1 MTNPLPCF
9 EFASAGRIVFGSGSL
24 DQIGVIGRDWGPR
37 VLVVTGSRADRA
49 SILLSHVENAG
60 FCPVVLS
67 VPGEPTLDWVQEAV
81 VVSKSEKCDWVI
93 GFGGGSAVDAGKAV
107 AIMHTQDG
115 ELLDYVEVIGNGRA
129 LSHPG
134 LPYVAIPTTAGTGA
148 EVTKN
153 AVLGSKEHGV
163 KVSLRSPLMLPRVAL
178 VDPQLTLSL
187 PFEVTAS
194 TGLDALTQLLEA
206 YVCTRAQPMTDAL
219 AEQGIRL
226 ASVALERTCL
236 QPDDL
241 AARESMS
248 LAALYS
254 GIALAN
260 AGLGAVHGFAAPI
273 GGMFAAPHGAVCAT
287 LLPHVWRSNRETV
300 QLSGTPAQRERFAQ
314 VSRWL
319 TRQSDAA
326 PEDAEVWLSDL
337 VAKLRIPNLSTY
349 GVTSNDVPEIVRRAQ
364 QASSMKANPIALGR
378 EALES
383 LLLRALA

>member
-24 DQIGVIGRDWGPR
+24 DQIGVIGRDWGSR
-37 VLVVTGSRADRA
+37 VLVLTGSRTDRA
-49 SILLSHVENAG
+49 SILLSHLESAG
-60 FCPVVLS
+60 FRPVVLS
-67 VPGEPTLDWVQEAV
+67 VPGEPTLDWVKEAV
-81 VVSKSEKCDWVI
+81 AISKSEKCDSVI

-107 AIMHTQDG
+107 AIMHTQGG
-115 ELLDYVEVIGNGRA
+115 ELLDYVEVIGKGRA

-178 VDPQLTLSL
+178 VDPQLALSL

-236 QPDDL
+236 LPNDL

-287 LLPHVWRSNRETV
+287 LLPYVWRTNREAV
-300 QLSGTPAQRERFAQ
+300 QLSGTPAQQERFAQ

-319 TRQSDAA
+319 TQRSDAA

>member
-1 MTNPLPCF
+1 MINPLPGF

-24 DQIGVIGRDWGPR
+24 DQIGVISGDWGSR

-49 SILLSHVENAG
+49 SVLLSHLESAG
-60 FCPVVLS
+60 FRPVVLS

-81 VVSKSEKCDWVI
+81 VISKSEKCDWVI
-93 GFGGGSAVDAGKAV
+93 GFGGGSAIDAGKAV
-107 AIMHTQDG
+107 AIMHTQEG
-115 ELLDYVEVIGNGRA
+115 ELLDYVEVIGKGRV
-129 LSHPG
+129 LSRPG

-226 ASVALERTCL
+226 AAVALERTCF
-236 QPDDL
+236 QPHDIE
-241 AARESMS
+241 ARESMS

-273 GGMFAAPHGAVCAT
+273 GGMFSAPHGAVCAT
-287 LLPHVWRSNRETV
+287 LLPHVWRTNREAV
-300 QLSGTPAQRERFAQ
+300 QLSGTPAQQGKFAQ

-319 TRQSDAA
+319 TQRSDAA

-349 GVTSNDVPEIVRRAQ
+349 GVTPGDVPEIVRRAQ

-383 LLLRALA
+383 LLLRALS